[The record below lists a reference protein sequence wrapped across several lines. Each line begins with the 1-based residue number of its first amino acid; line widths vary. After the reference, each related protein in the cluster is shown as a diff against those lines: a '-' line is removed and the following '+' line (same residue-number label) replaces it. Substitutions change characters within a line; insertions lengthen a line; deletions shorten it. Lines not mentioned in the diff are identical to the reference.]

1 MSVYLSCKKKVVDG
15 FIVEPVTVY
24 VNMIKSQFLIDF
36 NFQRSTRD
44 LDCFEQV
51 CCFNRVLCFL
61 ANDSL

>member
-24 VNMIKSQFLIDF
+24 VNMINSQVLIDF
-36 NFQRSTRD
+36 SFQRSTRD

-51 CCFNRVLCFL
+51 
-61 ANDSL
+61 